1 MMAKTTSGN
10 PPRTDHQKANR
21 VSPPKDGGSKPP
33 EPASDPHGPDPQA
46 MSDAMARIAEQS
58 QRLMNDFLA
67 RHAQE
72 FTVGPDTASLGRAF
86 LEMTTR
92 MMGDP
97 AKLIEAQVSLWQD
110 YMNLWQTTA
119 ARMMGQEATP
129 VIAPAKDDRRF
140 KDAAWNDNQVFDYI
154 KQSYLLTARWMQN
167 TVRKVDGLDDKTAK
181 KVDFYTRQFVDA
193 MAPSNFVMT
202 NPEVLRTTIESGGE
216 NLVKGLEHL
225 LEDLERGHGRL
236 KISMTDE
243 EAFEIGKN
251 VAVQPGK
258 VVYQNELLQLIHYTP
273 TTEKVAKRPLLIIPP
288 WINKYYILD
297 LKPQNSF
304 VKWAVDHGQS
314 VYIISWVNPDEG
326 LAEKTF
332 ADYMKDGPLAAIE
345 AITKDTGEKSVNVIG
360 YCLGGT
366 LLASTM
372 AYLEA
377 KKKSDLIASATFFTT
392 MIDFAEAGELSVFID
407 EEQLTALESK
417 MNERGYLEGADMA
430 ATFNMLRAND
440 LIWSFVI
447 NNYLLGK
454 EPFPFDLLYW
464 NSDSTRMPA
473 AMHSFYLRNMYQ
485 KNLLI
490 QPGGIELDGV
500 AIDLTTIKQPSF
512 VLATREDHIAPWI
525 AAYAATQTY
534 KGPVTFVLAASG
546 HIAGVVNPPAAGKY
560 CHWIG
565 DGKAYPKK
573 PEAWL
578 ETAQQHPGSWW
589 PEWAKWISAYSD
601 GQVPA
606 RQPGGGKLKAIE
618 DAPGSYVKVLAQ

>member
-1 MMAKTTSGN
+1 MAKSDPGTTSK
-10 PPRTDHQKANR
+10 PDRANANTQ
-21 VSPPKDGGSKPP
+21 
-33 EPASDPHGPDPQA
+33 EPQEIAES
-46 MSDAMARIAEQS
+46 MSRIAEQS
-58 QRLMNDFLA
+58 QRLLQDFLG
-67 RHAQE
+67 RHAQD
-72 FTVGPDTASLGRAF
+72 FTIGPDAQSLGRAF

-97 AKLIEAQVSLWQD
+97 AKMLEAQVSLWQD
-110 YMNLWQTTA
+110 YMNLWQSTA
-119 ARMMGQEATP
+119 ARMMGQEPTP

-202 NPEVLRTTIESGGE
+202 NPEVLRTTLESRGE
-216 NLVKGLEHL
+216 NLVKGLENL
-225 LEDLERGHGRL
+225 LEDLERGNGKL
-236 KISMTDE
+236 KISMTDR

-258 VVYQNELLQLIHYTP
+258 VVFQNDLIQLIQYTP
-273 TTEKVAKRPLLIIPP
+273 TTAKVAKRPLLIIPP

-304 VKWAVDHGQS
+304 VKWAVDQGQT
-314 VYIISWVNPDEG
+314 VFMISWVNPDEK
-326 LAEKTF
+326 LAAKTF
-332 ADYMKDGPLAAIE
+332 ADYMLEGPLAAIE
-345 AITKDTGEKSVNVIG
+345 AILQGTGEKSVNVIG

-366 LLASTM
+366 LLSCLLS
-372 AYLEA
+372 YLQT
-377 KKKSDLIASATFFTT
+377 KKRTEIIASATFLTT
-392 MIDFAEAGELSVFID
+392 MIDFAEAGELSIFID
-407 EEQLTALESK
+407 EEQLTALEDK
-417 MNERGYLEGADMA
+417 MNERGYLEGAEMA

-490 QPGGIELDGV
+490 QPGGVELDGV
-500 AIDLTTIKQPSF
+500 KIDLSKIDLPSF
-512 VLATREDHIAPWI
+512 VLATREDHIAPWV

-546 HIAGVVNPPAAGKY
+546 HIAGVVNPPASGKY
-560 CHWIG
+560 SHWVG
-565 DGKAYPKK
+565 KGKAYPAK
-573 PEAWL
+573 PEDWL
-578 ETAQQHPGSWW
+578 ATAEQRPGSWW
-589 PEWAKWISAYSD
+589 PEWQKWISTFSD
-601 GQVPA
+601 GEVDA
-606 RQPGGGKLKAIE
+606 RQPGSGKLKAIE
-618 DAPGSYVKVLAQ
+618 DAPGSYVKVMAQ